1 MSGCFGLG
9 TILSIIPLTPS
20 RYGVGIWRDGGMRI
34 SPGAIRGWLWCETLG
49 VWLGVEEGTVQRE
62 TAPWLRFFR
71 PDGSLI
77 LLPEEEV
84 QQERQRAEVE
94 RQRAEVERQ
103 RAEAE
108 RQRAEAALAE
118 LERLKAQL
126 GEER

>member
-1 MSGCFGLG
+1 MRPSGFGWGLRKG
-9 TILSIIPLTPS
+9 RCNGKQP
-20 RYGVGIWRDGGMRI
+20 
-34 SPGAIRGWLWCETLG
+34 PGYA
-49 VWLGVEEGTVQRE
+49 
-62 TAPWLRFFR
+62 FFR